1 MCDNNMMIRKKKI
14 EIIIMNS
21 YVGFEKRN
29 INIRERVYWN

>member
-14 EIIIMNS
+14 EIIIMNN
-21 YVGFEKRN
+21 YVWFDKRN